1 MNKELQTKSPINSIR
16 TLLERSKA
24 QIAMALP
31 KHLNADR
38 IIRVAMTSI
47 QRTPKLLECDP
58 ITLVGA
64 VIQSS
69 QLGLEPDGILGHAY
83 LVPFK
88 NTKKGRMEVQ
98 FIPGYKGL
106 IDLARRSGQV
116 NRISAH
122 IVYENETFI
131 MEYGTKETLEHKPLP
146 PSTRG
151 DRKGVYAVAVLND
164 GSPHFEWLWNEEI
177 EAVKRQSKASFGPW
191 QTHEDEMIR
200 KTAIRR
206 LVKYLPL
213 SVELAKA
220 AAVDELVD
228 AGVSTQELFDFD
240 ETPNI
245 EVAAT
250 KPTID
255 EAFNQMQAA
264 EETLPTEP
272 VKEEQTKVQTQPLVQ
287 EKPAPEAKA
296 KQTDLFA
303 IQDLIDGYQ
312 INSGAMAAYTVRALK
327 QNKPRD
333 LWTPEEAEKVLAEI
347 KKTKGEK

>member
-1 MNKELQTKSPINSIR
+1 MNKELQAKSSPINTIR

-38 IIRVAMTSI
+38 IIRLAMTSI

-88 NTKKGRMEVQ
+88 NTKKNRMEVQ

-122 IVYENETFI
+122 VVYENETFN
-131 MEYGTKETLEHKPLP
+131 MEYGTKEILEHKPLP

-228 AGVSTQELFDFD
+228 AGISTQELFDD
-240 ETPNI
+240 DMAI
-245 EVAAT
+245 EVPTAPT
-250 KPTID
+250 KQTID
-255 EAFNQMQAA
+255 EAFEAIHAPAADDQAA
-264 EETLPTEP
+264 
-272 VKEEQTKVQTQPLVQ
+272 
-287 EKPAPEAKA
+287 KPPI
-296 KQTDLFA
+296 QQSDLFA
-303 IQDLIDGYQ
+303 IQGLIDGHQLKPGQ
-312 INSGAMAAYTVRALK
+312 ITACALK
-327 QNKPRD
+327 ALKTNKPRD
-333 LWTPEEAEKVLAEI
+333 LWTAEEAAKVLEEI
-347 KKTKGEK
+347 KKNKGEK